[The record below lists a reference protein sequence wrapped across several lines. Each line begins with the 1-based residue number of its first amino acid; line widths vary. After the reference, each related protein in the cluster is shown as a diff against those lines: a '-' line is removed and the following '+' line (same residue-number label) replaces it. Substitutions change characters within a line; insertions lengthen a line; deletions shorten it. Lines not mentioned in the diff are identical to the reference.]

1 MSPAGRPRAVSGVL
15 VRVEGAPKDWEFVL
29 TDEQGHEHAAIE
41 AESGTTRVFEVPLAG
56 RYVSEVSLRIT
67 WRERSRQRSSASPSH
82 LVTQSRELAFRGFES
97 ETEADRFDSTL
108 AQMRRDA
115 IVHVHDAAEV
125 VVDVDGRVH
134 IKSSQAPAQA
144 VAMRGAMWGMLVGLL
159 SAPFGLAMGPAL
171 SRLGIGQAVL
181 REIGDAVSPGKAGWV
196 LVISHVME
204 DEFLAIIESTNGLL
218 VRVGLTSEQE
228 EQFGKVSSRAPKG
241 G

>member
-1 MSPAGRPRAVSGVL
+1 
-15 VRVEGAPKDWEFVL
+15 
-29 TDEQGHEHAAIE
+29 
-41 AESGTTRVFEVPLAG
+41 
-56 RYVSEVSLRIT
+56 
-67 WRERSRQRSSASPSH
+67 
-82 LVTQSRELAFRGFES
+82 
-97 ETEADRFDSTL
+97 
-108 AQMRRDA
+108 
-115 IVHVHDAAEV
+115 
-125 VVDVDGRVH
+125 
-134 IKSSQAPAQA
+134 
-144 VAMRGAMWGMLVGLL
+144 MRGAMWGMLVGLL

-181 REIGDAVSPGKAGWV
+181 REIGDAVSPGKAGWF